1 MKTSSV
7 VLGILIGGAIGA
19 IIGVLYAPDKG
30 SNLRKKV
37 RDEGEKLAEELKGKV
52 KDKVNYY
59 RDQAADAV
67 DRFAEKIH
75 THEPETKSDSGR
87 KKYTPSE
94 GQS

>member
-7 VLGILIGGAIGA
+7 VLGILIGGAVGA

-30 SNLRKKV
+30 SNTR
-37 RDEGEKLAEELKGKV
+37 EKLKAKGEDLKAKGEEMAENLKGKV

-75 THEPETKSDSGR
+75 SAETEV
-87 KKYTPSE
+87 KKRSSNI
-94 GQS
+94 G